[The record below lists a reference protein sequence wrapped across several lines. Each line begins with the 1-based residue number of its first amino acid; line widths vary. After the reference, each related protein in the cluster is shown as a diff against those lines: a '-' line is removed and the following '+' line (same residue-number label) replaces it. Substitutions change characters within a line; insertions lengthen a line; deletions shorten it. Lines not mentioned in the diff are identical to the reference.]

1 MSDKVILYDLPSKDN
16 GNGCWS
22 LNPWKTRLA
31 LNYKQI
37 PYTTTWIQYPDIEPT
52 FKGLGLAPQPEEIKP
67 YTVPAVVF
75 PDGKA
80 VMNSRLIIDELEKRY
95 PERPLRVDDPA
106 TEKVQALVRETMGP
120 LTGVLIPNVAT
131 KCLTDASR
139 PYFEDTRREMFGMTL
154 EEVRRTQGG
163 DESWENAR
171 PVFAKAA
178 ALLRETE
185 GPFFLGETVSYADL
199 IYAGA
204 LQFMRRTAGESHF
217 QTALGYE
224 SEVQSFYEAC
234 ARWLERDNH

>member
-139 PYFEDTRREMFGMTL
+139 PYFEETRRGMFGMTL

-185 GPFFLGETVSYADL
+185 GPFFLGET
-199 IYAGA
+199 
-204 LQFMRRTAGESHF
+204 GELLHF
-217 QTALGYE
+217 VL
-224 SEVQSFYEAC
+224 F
-234 ARWLERDNH
+234 